1 MADPKEPIATTF
13 ARKVLFAR
21 MSAQPRISQQR
32 LADLTGVDQMTIS
45 RLENDDRH
53 GIRWET
59 VARLAGTL
67 NISLDEIIRE
77 AGYYERYA
85 MVTEPL
91 DKVTTSGNT

>member
-1 MADPKEPIATTF
+1 MADTKEPIATTF

-21 MSAQPRISQQR
+21 RSAVPLISQQR

-59 VARLAGTL
+59 VARLAGAL
-67 NISLDEIIRE
+67 GISLDEIIRE
-77 AGYYERYA
+77 AGYYEQYA
-85 MVTEPL
+85 MDTETL
-91 DKVTTSGNT
+91 DKVTTPGDT